1 VLRDVIEHK
10 REENDGA
17 GYISD
22 IVENGC
28 QFGIVGRLIDNDH
41 CREWFI
47 RHIDEI
53 DQLYFECKEEG
64 RDIELTP
71 PLYVHLAW
79 FAYEEIIR
87 RIGQDL
93 GIDV

>member
-1 VLRDVIEHK
+1 MVVIGDHFT
-10 REENDGA
+10 R
-17 GYISD
+17 
-22 IVENGC
+22 
-28 QFGIVGRLIDNDH
+28 FVGQRNYPQDTYT
-41 CREWFI
+41 RP
-47 RHIDEI
+47 EI
-53 DQLYFECKEEG
+53 DKLYFECKEEG
-64 RDIELTP
+64 RDIELTS

>member
-10 REENDGA
+10 HKENYGA

-22 IVENGC
+22 VVENGC
-28 QFGIVGRLIDNDH
+28 QSGIVWRLVDNDT

-47 RHIDEI
+47 KHIDEI
-53 DQLYFECKEEG
+53 DNLYFEYKEEG
-64 RDIELTP
+64 IDIELTP

-79 FAYEEIIR
+79 FTYEEIIR
-87 RIGQDL
+87 RIGLDL